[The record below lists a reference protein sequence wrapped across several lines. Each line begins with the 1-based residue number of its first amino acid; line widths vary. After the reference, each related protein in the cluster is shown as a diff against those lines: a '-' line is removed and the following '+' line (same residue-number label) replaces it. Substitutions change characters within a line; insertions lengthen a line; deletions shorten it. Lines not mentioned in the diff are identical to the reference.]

1 MFTTT
6 SFFNK
11 GNGNIFN
18 QSLKD
23 YALKSTYDS
32 IQKYINPKL
41 EKKLYN
47 IPLTSTSTSTSTSIE
62 ENNNPSSNPSLPL
75 LSFAFVSSIVGFI
88 FYYRN
93 KK

>member
-1 MFTTT
+1 MFATTT
-6 SFFNK
+6 FFNK
-11 GNGNIFN
+11 TNIFN

-47 IPLTSTSTSTSTSIE
+47 ISFPLASSSPK
-62 ENNNPSSNPSLPL
+62 ENNNPSSNPSLPF
-75 LSFAFVSSIVGFI
+75 LSIAFVSSIVGFI
-88 FYYRN
+88 LYYRN